1 MAANARIRSTH
12 GVGHYALGVDWEDGH
27 DSIMPFVRLR
37 AHCPCDA
44 CAADRA
50 AERLPGSRDVQLDG
64 LETLGDERGFL
75 RWHDGHETLYH
86 VDELR
91 ALCRCAYCVGEPERP
106 ITG

>member
-1 MAANARIRSTH
+1 
-12 GVGHYALGVDWEDGH
+12 
-27 DSIMPFVRLR
+27 IMPFVRLR

-64 LETLGDERGFL
+64 LETLGDESVFL
-75 RWHDGHETLYH
+75 RWNDGHETLYL

>member
-1 MAANARIRSTH
+1 MLSSATRPS
-12 GVGHYALGVDWEDGH
+12 
-27 DSIMPFVRLR
+27 SSR
-37 AHCPCDA
+37 ACDASVSACDA

-64 LETLGDERGFL
+64 LETLGDESVFL
-75 RWHDGHETLYH
+75 RWNDGHETLYL

>member
-64 LETLGDERGFL
+64 LETLGDESVFL
-75 RWHDGHETLYH
+75 RWNDGHETHYL